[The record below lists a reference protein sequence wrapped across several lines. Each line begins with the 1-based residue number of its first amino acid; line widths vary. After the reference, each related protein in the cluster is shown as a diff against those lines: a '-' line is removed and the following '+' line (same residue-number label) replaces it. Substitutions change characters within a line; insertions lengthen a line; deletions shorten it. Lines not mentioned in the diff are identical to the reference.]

1 MKTYSPQEV
10 KTALLSND
18 KGAAQLMLDANETY
32 FTNKI
37 ADAQSDADAL
47 NAKLDISL
55 HYAAAKSR
63 FAALSDDQKK
73 AERLRR
79 KAENNAFHAR
89 LNNVLTSLFD
99 N

>member
-1 MKTYSPQEV
+1 MKTYSLKEV

-18 KGAAQLMLDANETY
+18 KRSAKIMLDANETY

-37 ADAQSDADAL
+37 ADAQKDADQL

-55 HYAAAKSR
+55 HYAAARSR
-63 FAALSDDQKK
+63 FAALTDDQKK

-79 KAENNAFHAR
+79 KAESNAR
-89 LNNVLTSLFD
+89 LARLIELF